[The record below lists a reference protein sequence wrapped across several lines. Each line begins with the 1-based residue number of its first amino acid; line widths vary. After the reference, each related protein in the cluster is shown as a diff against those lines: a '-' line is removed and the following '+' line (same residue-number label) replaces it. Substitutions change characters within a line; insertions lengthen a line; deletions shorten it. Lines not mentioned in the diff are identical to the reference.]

1 MSRLDEL
8 APRVYDN
15 RIAPSDAARRFAKEL
30 RKGAVLAAVASKVQ
44 TQRSYYLRDEQLTD
58 RDYYTV
64 IETGLVEDGEIVA
77 HARYRSDGRV
87 KVTKGGGSGT
97 LARYHFAP
105 GFEAC
110 LDESKK
116 PPVRSRFP

>member
-1 MSRLDEL
+1 VSREDEL

-44 TQRSYYLRDEQLTD
+44 AQRSNYLRPEQLTD
-58 RDYYTV
+58 RDFYTV
-64 IETGLVEDGEIVA
+64 VETGLIEGGKIVA

-87 KVTKGGGSGT
+87 VVTPYGSS
-97 LARYHFAP
+97 AQRIAP
-105 GFEAC
+105 EFEAC
-110 LDESKK
+110 RDESKK
-116 PPVRSRFP
+116 PPIRSRFP